1 MLRRMKNKWK
11 KPLLKILILGMIV
24 VLMVFLFNR
33 LNLNNYGPN
42 EIKDFILSKGNLGPI
57 VYLVLLTLLPLILFP
72 DSVLVIGGGMV
83 YGLAGGVILTSI
95 GSLLGGIV
103 AFLISRK
110 LGRDAVQ
117 KLIKK
122 DLVLFSKDN
131 RWGGLV
137 LILVLRLIPLFPF
150 KVVSYSAGLSDIKL
164 RDFSI
169 ATVIGSLPGIF
180 VYTNLGDKTN
190 EVGSK
195 GFYQAIIMLV
205 VLFIASLLIKKIM
218 SKKNTEIK
226 TEAYHEEI

>member
-1 MLRRMKNKWK
+1 MKNKLN
-11 KPLLKILILGMIV
+11 KPLFKILILGMIV
-24 VLMVFLFNR
+24 VFMVLIFNR

-42 EIKDFILSKGNLGPI
+42 EIKDFILSKGKLGPI

-83 YGLAGGVILTSI
+83 YGLAGGIILTSI

-103 AFLISRK
+103 AFLIARK
-110 LGRDAVQ
+110 LGQDVVK

-131 RWGGLV
+131 GLGGLL
-137 LILVLRLIPLFPF
+137 LILVLRLVPLFPF
-150 KVVSYSAGLSDIKL
+150 KVVSYSAGLSDIRL

-190 EVGSK
+190 DVGSK
-195 GFYQAIIMLV
+195 GFYQALIMLV
-205 VLFIASLLIKKIM
+205 VLFIASMILKKIIN
-218 SKKNTEIK
+218 KKNAK
-226 TEAYHEEI
+226 LKSEAYHEEA